1 MQLSLQELQRS
12 AFGIIYFLM
21 YLKTHLIS
29 AILQV
34 QKKLLRIR
42 EARLKDT
49 GFLTCK
55 GINGFGSVTVRVE
68 LLVSDPRHGLSPVF
82 SEAFLAQPVH
92 FRRRPEDS
100 FRIECEALG
109 LPTPEINWL
118 TEVGDGRAFETAVL
132 HLPSLRV
139 EDSGVYTCRA
149 ANAAGQVRRDISL
162 LVEPPPVELPTIRP
176 LANRTVRAGQPV
188 RLHCEVESSRL
199 PEIQWLRD
207 SAGEERE
214 YSLQLANMKLVHA
227 GPAEVTAGAVE
238 HRFHSTLSLVP
249 SHGLEGGGGGP
260 ASGAYVCLA
269 TNPSGG
275 FSYRVAYLT
284 VLPSDDR
291 ESHNIPSLAIVLS
304 AVLVATAVLVAS
316 LLLCIVRSVR
326 KSVAD
331 ECRSQ
336 YSVHIYD
343 VPNLGGGHPPAYSRT
358 ASVSDTATTPLSA
371 GRGRSA
377 SPYRVM
383 ARNQAASGG
392 GPGSLNLSY
401 ANSPV
406 VQPRSLNA
414 SRDGVGSRT
423 IYEKRDSWLYI
434 KEYPE
439 F

>member
-1 MQLSLQELQRS
+1 
-12 AFGIIYFLM
+12 
-21 YLKTHLIS
+21 
-29 AILQV
+29 LQV

-118 TEVGDGRAFETAVL
+118 TEVGEGRAFETAVL

-249 SHGLEGGGGGP
+249 TTHGLEGGGGP

-383 ARNQAASGG
+383 GARNQAASGG

-406 VQPRSLNA
+406 VQPRGLLNS
-414 SRDGVGSRT
+414 SRDAVGSRT

-434 KEYPE
+434 KEYPD